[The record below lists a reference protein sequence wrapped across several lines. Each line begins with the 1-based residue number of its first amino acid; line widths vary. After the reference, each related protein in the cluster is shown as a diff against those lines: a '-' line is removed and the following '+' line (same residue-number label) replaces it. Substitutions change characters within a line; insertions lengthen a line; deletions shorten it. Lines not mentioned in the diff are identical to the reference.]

1 MQDIL
6 NSASTA
12 IRQAQL
18 HATSIPEQDALGL
31 ALDFVEGELPN
42 VLDLLHELIAA
53 YTKLIPDPRKDRLL
67 ARAQQVVERVEG
79 MSLSH
84 ILAAQLAVDE
94 IEE

>member
-1 MQDIL
+1 MQDVL

-18 HATSIPEQDALGL
+18 RATTNRELDSLGL
-31 ALDFVEGELPN
+31 ALDFIEGELPN
-42 VLDLLHELIAA
+42 LLDLVHELIAA
-53 YTKLIPDPRKDRLL
+53 YSRLCPDARKDRLL

-84 ILAAQLAVDE
+84 VLADQLAVDE
-94 IEE
+94 VEE

>member
-18 HATSIPEQDALGL
+18 HATTAREQDSLGI
-31 ALDFVEGELPN
+31 ALDFIEGELPN
-42 VLDLLHELIAA
+42 LLDLVHELIAA
-53 YTKLIPDPRKDRLL
+53 YSRLCPDTRKDRLL

-79 MSLSH
+79 MSLGH

-94 IEE
+94 VEE

>member
-1 MQDIL
+1 MHDIL

-18 HATSIPEQDALGL
+18 HATTSRDQDSLGV
-31 ALDFVEGELPN
+31 ALDFIEGELPN
-42 VLDLLHELIAA
+42 LLDLVHELIAA
-53 YTKLIPDPRKDRLL
+53 YSKLCRDPRKDRLL

-84 ILAAQLAVDE
+84 VLAAQLAVDE

>member
-18 HATSIPEQDALGL
+18 NATTGVELDSLGA
-31 ALDFVEGELPN
+31 ALDLIEGELPN
-42 VLDLLHELIAA
+42 LLDLVHELIAA
-53 YTKLIPDPRKDRLL
+53 YAKRCKDPKDPLL
-67 ARAQQVVERVEG
+67 ARAQQVMQRVEG